1 MSDTIRIAA
10 ALLVRPDGQTLLV
23 RKRGGHPLMQ
33 PGGKI
38 DPGETPHGA
47 LLRELQE
54 EIGFDP
60 EHGISEALGEFTAE
74 ALNESGRLVHAHVFL
89 VRTQR
94 TDFRPSAEIDEVRWI
109 SPFEPGPVA
118 MASLTADHILP
129 FYRALSG
136 GS

>member
-1 MSDTIRIAA
+1 MFGTIRIAA
-10 ALLVRPDGQTLLV
+10 ALLVRPDGRTLLV
-23 RKRGGHPLMQ
+23 RKRGVQAFMQ

-38 DPGETPHGA
+38 EPGETPQAA
-47 LLRELQE
+47 LMRELQE

-60 EHGISEALGEFTAE
+60 EHGSCEALGEFTAE
-74 ALNESGRLVHAHVFL
+74 ALNEPGRLVLAHVFL

-94 TDFRPSAEIDEVRWI
+94 TDFRPSGEIEEVRWI
-109 SPFEPGPVA
+109 SPFDPGPVA

>member
-1 MSDTIRIAA
+1 MSNTIHIAA
-10 ALLVRPDGQTLLV
+10 ALLLRPDGRTLLV
-23 RKRGGHPLMQ
+23 RKRGVRAFMQ

-38 DPGETPHGA
+38 DAGETPHSA

-60 EHGISEALGEFTAE
+60 EHGFCEALGEFTAD
-74 ALNESGRLVHAHVFL
+74 ALNEPGRRVHAHVFV

-94 TDFRPSAEIDEVRWI
+94 TDFRPSGEIEEVRWI
-109 SPFEPGPVA
+109 SPFDPGPVE